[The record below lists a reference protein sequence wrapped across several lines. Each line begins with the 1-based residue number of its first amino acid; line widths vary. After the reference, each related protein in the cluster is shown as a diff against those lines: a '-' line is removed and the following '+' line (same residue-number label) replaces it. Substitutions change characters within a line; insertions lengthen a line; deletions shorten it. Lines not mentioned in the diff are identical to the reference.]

1 MWEDTLIDLLLDRC
15 LMPSVMQLPSKRL
28 RRDNL
33 EEEEV
38 EMVVEEGAADID
50 EMAADIDEVAADIDE
65 VGDGEELKQK
75 IEDLEKVI
83 AEKNIENVKL
93 KEVLNKARSHLRM
106 VLEDPEKLDEYEAL
120 EEQNR

>member
-1 MWEDTLIDLLLDRC
+1 MIYLLLDRC

-50 EMAADIDEVAADIDE
+50 EEE
-65 VGDGEELKQK
+65 DGEELRQK
-75 IEDLEKVI
+75 IVDLEKVI
-83 AEKNIENVKL
+83 AEKNIEN
-93 KEVLNKARSHLRM
+93 
-106 VLEDPEKLDEYEAL
+106 
-120 EEQNR
+120 

>member
-1 MWEDTLIDLLLDRC
+1 MIDLLLDRC

-38 EMVVEEGAADID
+38 EKEEEMVVEEG
-50 EMAADIDEVAADIDE
+50 AADIDE

-106 VLEDPEKLDEYEAL
+106 VLEDHEKLDEFEAL
-120 EEQNR
+120 E